1 MVLLA
6 LSPYASYIPMG
17 GGITITFV
25 RIVQELGQAYEQNL
39 VSLNQMTRPLPSD
52 VFIPEELKEKV
63 LKLRLERPLFF
74 GVSDTIYRASS
85 ALVDYQYLIVRMDRV
100 PMVDMSGAYLLEDII
115 EKAHKQGAVVFFTGI
130 RPQVERTLDRL
141 RVTEKLADGHCLGSF
156 NDAILKIQELEQ
168 ELASKKGKIEAE
180 DLSRI

>member
-1 MVLLA
+1 MCTVFLLDVAFLFGDPIFPGLATWLVVLLA

-63 LKLRLERPLFF
+63 LKLRLEGPLFF

-100 PMVDMSGAYLLEDII
+100 PMVDMSGAYLLDDII
-115 EKAHKQGAVVFFTGI
+115 DKTHKQGQSCCYSPV
-130 RPQVERTLDRL
+130 
-141 RVTEKLADGHCLGSF
+141 
-156 NDAILKIQELEQ
+156 
-168 ELASKKGKIEAE
+168 
-180 DLSRI
+180 